1 MLTQRGV
8 RAALPFLDALRWLAT
23 LVLAWGCGVAW
34 AWPEPA
40 QAQSL
45 TQALVSTTPPQSTP
59 AGAWRPVRLPD
70 PWPQTQPGHSGSVW
84 YRLELKLTPAQ
95 WQQWP
100 SGRGALYIE
109 RACSAVEVQ
118 VNGQLLYRMG
128 PLQEPLGRHCYHP
141 HLVSVPVS
149 VLQAGR
155 NEILLRVA
163 GTAVE
168 TLSNRQ
174 RAPGL
179 SELHWGPWEALE
191 AHHARERFW
200 HFELFKMAAPALAC
214 LGLLLFAFS
223 WNIQHR
229 HPLMLFALMLFTA
242 CAATT
247 RVWWT
252 QPPWPTPIMEG
263 LVVSFRLWSALLG
276 AGFLISLAGLRQ
288 PWLRWGLAAQAFL
301 LPALVFAAPQGQLLN
316 VVSAVHVLVSV
327 QLIALMGIGAY
338 LMAQAKRP
346 QWRAWA
352 TLIPLAAVS
361 MGMEVAAQTGLMEHE
376 WAPLGLIVSPL
387 VWALVG
393 ALLMSEV
400 AKGYIASEQ
409 ARAEL
414 EAKVQTVTRDLERNF
429 SRQAQMQVEHAAQ
442 AERKRIAGDLHDDLG
457 AKLLTII
464 HTSGNDRIAGL
475 AREALEEMRLSVRGL
490 TGKPVRLADAMADWR
505 AESVMRLNQARIE
518 ARWRAPEEDPPD
530 WLPAR
535 TYVQTTR
542 ILREALSNVI
552 KHSGA
557 NLCKI
562 RLQVG
567 EGRLQLSIRD
577 NGRGIPLELDGQLD
591 RGHGMSSMKQRA
603 KQMQGQCLVESGVG
617 VGTVIRLALPL
628 VA

>member
-1 MLTQRGV
+1 MLACAWPALRALGLWLLGLSCGV
-8 RAALPFLDALRWLAT
+8 CSALPLPPQTRAI
-23 LVLAWGCGVAW
+23 
-34 AWPEPA
+34 E
-40 QAQSL
+40 
-45 TQALVSTTPPQSTP
+45 QALVSTLPPQATP
-59 AGAWRPVRLPD
+59 AGAWRPVRLPHA
-70 PWPQTQPGHSGSVW
+70 WAQTHPGHSGAVW
-84 YRLELKLTPAQ
+84 YRLSASLSPSETG
-95 WQQWP
+95 QWP

-109 RACSAVEVQ
+109 RACAALAVW
-118 VNGQLLYRMG
+118 VNGQLLYSKG
-128 PLQEPLGRHCYHP
+128 PLEEPRGRYCYHP
-141 HLVSVPVS
+141 HLVSIPG
-149 VLQAGR
+149 A
-155 NEILLRVA
+155 LLRTGDNEVLIQLSGVA
-163 GTAVE
+163 VQA
-168 TLSNRQ
+168 LSNRQ

-179 SELHWGPWEALE
+179 SEVHWGPWEALE
-191 AHHARERFW
+191 PHHARELFW
-200 HFELFKMAAPALAC
+200 HFDLFKMAAPALAC

-242 CAATT
+242 CAATA

-252 QPPWPTPIMEG
+252 QPSWPTPVMES
-263 LVVSFRLWSALLG
+263 LVVCFRLWSALLG

-288 PWLRWGLAAQAFL
+288 RWLRWGIAAQALL
-301 LPALVFAAPQGQLLN
+301 LPALVFASPEGALLQ
-316 VVSAVHVLVSV
+316 VVSVVHVWVSME
-327 QLIALMGIGAY
+327 LLALMGAGAY
-338 LMAQAKRP
+338 LMAKARRS
-346 QWRAWA
+346 QWRAWT
-352 TLIPLAAVS
+352 TLIPLAAAS
-361 MGMEVAAQTGLMEHE
+361 MAMDVAVQTGWLIHE
-376 WAPLGLIVSPL
+376 WTPLGLIVAPL

-400 AKGYIASEQ
+400 AKGYVASEQ

-414 EAKVQTVTRDLERNF
+414 DAKVESVTRDLERSF

-603 KQMQGQCLVESGVG
+603 KQLQGQCLVESGVG
-617 VGTVIRLALPL
+617 VGTVIRLTLPL